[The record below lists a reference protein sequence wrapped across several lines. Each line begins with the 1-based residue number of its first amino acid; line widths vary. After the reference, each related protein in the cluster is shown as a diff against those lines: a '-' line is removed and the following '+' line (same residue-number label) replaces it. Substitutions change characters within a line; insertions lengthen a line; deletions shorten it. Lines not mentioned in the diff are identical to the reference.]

1 MEHGIQGEA
10 PQEYLREHRF
20 ISGSSKKLPGFW
32 DTQDEFN
39 QREFFI
45 ARAKRG
51 SHLPVPLSLRTTEA
65 PGHLCARQVCL
76 VLVSLGPSE
85 PTRVTRLF
93 VTSATSTSSFLLVWG
108 HPGSA
113 QSLFLIQC
121 SGVTSGGA
129 GRPRDQTLMQS
140 LCLTICILS
149 GPLPS
154 TS

>member
-10 PQEYLREHRF
+10 PQEHLWEHRF

-45 ARAKRG
+45 VRAKRG
-51 SHLPVPLSLRTTEA
+51 SHLPVPLSLRSTEA

-76 VLVSLGPSE
+76 VLVSLRPSDKGDK
-85 PTRVTRLF
+85 TICDF
-93 VTSATSTSSFLLVWG
+93 N
-108 HPGSA
+108 HPNFFFSG
-113 QSLFLIQC
+113 LGLPWQC

-129 GRPRDQTLMQS
+129 GRPRDQTLMPS

-154 TS
+154 IS